1 MNLQV
6 KMRKILNLFFL
17 WTLGVIINTIWGASY
32 SSEIN
37 KLFADPNLKLPT
49 KIDFALKMALKK
61 YDGQKIWLIYSIENL
76 YDTTDESGMTQQ
88 HFRNKELPL
97 DQLIFGKENIYD
109 EGSLAIILDYSLES
123 GSPCL
128 FQIYT
133 QRTTRPFLKDMRPI
147 FWLGEENSSVS
158 LNWLVNQF
166 YQKKYVNLKTQII
179 KATGIH
185 NCSEKVVDFQK
196 RIIMG
201 DYPLS
206 LKNEAINCLSQHNSI
221 ISIKL
226 LAQLAIK
233 ENDIWL
239 RKKAIF
245 ALSQIKNGKAQSII
259 SKLAKKDRNIEIRRE
274 AIFWLSQIGN
284 EEAIH
289 VLSEIVLN
297 ETDPSTKEYTI
308 FAISQLP
315 EDKAKPLLT
324 HIAQTTSF
332 SRIRK
337 KAIFWLGKTR
347 DQRMMDFFL
356 DLINEQEQSRPN

>member
-166 YQKKYVNLKTQII
+166 YQKKY
-179 KATGIH
+179 
-185 NCSEKVVDFQK
+185 
-196 RIIMG
+196 
-201 DYPLS
+201 